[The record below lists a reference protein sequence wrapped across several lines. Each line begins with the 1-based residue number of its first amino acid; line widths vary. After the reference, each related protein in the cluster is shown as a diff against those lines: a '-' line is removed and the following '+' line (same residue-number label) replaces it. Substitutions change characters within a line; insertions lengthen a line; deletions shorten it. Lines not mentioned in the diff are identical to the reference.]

1 MVFRFVDG
9 LEVQLLVTLLVFLHV
24 IGRTKPHRNDQTNEL
39 LFDGQFS
46 WDIRA

>member
-24 IGRTKPHRNDQTNEL
+24 IGRTKTHRNDQTSEL
-39 LFDGQFS
+39 LFDGQFL